1 MNILLTNDDGIDSPG
16 LREFAAELSKIGDVY
31 VCAPEGERSSNSHH
45 LMIHGTLRYE
55 EREVPF
61 AKKAY
66 ALWGAPADCTHVSL
80 NLLYKDRIDLVV
92 SGINRGANI
101 STDII
106 YSGTVAAAREA
117 YILGVP
123 GMAVSLADF
132 HPQSFET
139 AAKVGTKL
147 AKRFSES
154 DDRHSYILNVNIPNI
169 SEEEIKGYMFCDHR
183 AHIRYNDVL
192 TTRDEEGKHYID
204 IVSGGR
210 KVTCDP
216 EDLRTDLVAVD
227 HAYVSLSALHDDH
240 FVKDPQEYLQKLL
253 K

>member
-1 MNILLTNDDGIDSPG
+1 MNILLTNDDGIDSLG
-16 LREFAAELSKIGDVY
+16 LLQFAEELSKIGDVY

-45 LMIHGTLRYE
+45 LMIHGTLRFE
-55 EREVPF
+55 ERKVPF

-66 ALWGAPADCTHVSL
+66 ALWGTPADCTHVGIE
-80 NLLYKDRIDLVV
+80 LLYQDKIDLVV

-132 HPQSFET
+132 HPQSFVT
-139 AAKVGTKL
+139 AAKVGTMM
-147 AKRFSES
+147 AKRFFEA
-154 DDRHSYILNVNIPNI
+154 DDKYSYILNVNIPNI
-169 SEEEIKGYMFCDHR
+169 PENEIKGYMICDHL
-183 AHIRYNDVL
+183 AQIHYKDVL
-192 TTRDEEGKHYID
+192 TVREEDGKHYID

-210 KVTCDP
+210 EVTCDP

-227 HAYVSLSALHDDH
+227 HGYVSLSALHDDH
-240 FVKDPQEYLQKLL
+240 FRKDPQEYLKKLI